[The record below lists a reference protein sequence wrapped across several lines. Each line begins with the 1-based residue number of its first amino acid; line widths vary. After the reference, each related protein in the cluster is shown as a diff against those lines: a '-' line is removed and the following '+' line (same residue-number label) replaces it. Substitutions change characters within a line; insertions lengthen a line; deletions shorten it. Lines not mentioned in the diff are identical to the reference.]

1 MNSILQRIFSV
12 EVRDLREYDRDRDQL
27 IETVGDYKIER
38 KFDSGI
44 SLDGRFIKEQR
55 TLLGTL

>member
-44 SLDGRFIKEQR
+44 SLDGRIIKEQR
-55 TLLGTL
+55 LLLGTL

>member
-1 MNSILQRIFSV
+1 MTNSILQRIFSV

-27 IETVGDYKIER
+27 IETVGDYRIER

-44 SLDGRFIKEQR
+44 TLDGNLTRDYLIPQ
-55 TLLGTL
+55 